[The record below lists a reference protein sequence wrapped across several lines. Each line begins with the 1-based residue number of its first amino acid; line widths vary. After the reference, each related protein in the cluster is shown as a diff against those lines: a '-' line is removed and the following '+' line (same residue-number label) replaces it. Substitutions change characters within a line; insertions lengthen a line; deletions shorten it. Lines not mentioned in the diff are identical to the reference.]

1 MLFNSSDYLLNARAL
16 RLVQV
21 SDSSYHLRFRMFLKS
36 CPSGVYANLTRQ
48 LDTICVKLGS
58 IPYLLDI
65 SCKWSRVY
73 LDILREIEMMAAKRH
88 EKRVG
93 YIRVSAIDQNTERQ

>member
-1 MLFNSSDYLLNARAL
+1 MT
-16 RLVQV
+16 
-21 SDSSYHLRFRMFLKS
+21 DSGKGPRRQWMSGTHRT
-36 CPSGVYANLTRQ
+36 CHCQAGVYASVTRQ
-48 LDTICVKLGS
+48 LDTIRVNVGS
-58 IPYLLDI
+58 LFYFLDI

-93 YIRVSAIDQNTERQ
+93 YIRVSAIDQNTERQLEGVQDRKSVV